1 MYVATVYSLCTVAEC
16 PRAWHRL
23 KREECFSLI
32 SSLSNEL
39 ILMEWDNPQLGTV
52 VPRDSVGGLD
62 LGGDVADDATGRAQ
76 NGQSRSTTC

>member
-1 MYVATVYSLCTVAEC
+1 
-16 PRAWHRL
+16 
-23 KREECFSLI
+23 
-32 SSLSNEL
+32 
-39 ILMEWDNPQLGTV
+39 MEWDNPQLGTV